1 MKFYYLLFFIFI
13 SNGVH
18 AESRIRIL
26 IDELA
31 RIHYEQHDA
40 NVVEREIENINSLSK
55 IDEALSQSDID
66 GARKLVLLEMAKSAY
81 KISEYSKNLSVKNG
95 KNEASYTLGLFEGYI
110 SRNELFVTY
119 PALKG
124 LIDSSIEF
132 PEQTGERTGM
142 DNKRHNYFSD
152 KFWAIQDELSE

>member
-1 MKFYYLLFFIFI
+1 MLNVARFRLGWSRCSPLNAALSLVCRCKEISMKFYYLLFFILI

-18 AESRIRIL
+18 GECRIRIL

-95 KNEASYTLGLFEGYI
+95 KNEASYTLGLRCF
-110 SRNELFVTY
+110 SRQL
-119 PALKG
+119 
-124 LIDSSIEF
+124 SSF
-132 PEQTGERTGM
+132 
-142 DNKRHNYFSD
+142 
-152 KFWAIQDELSE
+152 A